1 MKGGH
6 LTPSQMKIKGIQIK
20 LHLQVSSLNFLIPS
34 HFICSGLIET
44 LKNHIQ
50 ICLCYIFNRE
60 SISLS

>member
-20 LHLQVSSLNFLIPS
+20 LHLQVSSLNFSIPS

-44 LKNHIQ
+44 LTNHIQ
-50 ICLCYIFNRE
+50 VRLIGE